1 METTFLCFEFLP
13 THIKQ
18 GIHITSCRH
27 IVNVLMSELASIKKF
42 NILSIFNLNLD
53 LRGFEDFVKKSKI
66 PNLMENFSEL
76 RQLINL
82 LLSGNI
88 EEILDKPTREA
99 KYFYLSNEKLI
110 QFLDKFK
117 EPDSKAVVPDSLPK
131 LKRKAIDIVIKRLK
145 N

>member
-1 METTFLCFEFLP
+1 
-13 THIKQ
+13 
-18 GIHITSCRH
+18 
-27 IVNVLMSELASIKKF
+27 MSELASIKKF